1 MLGSPLFHFMSR
13 DMTEFV
19 QVTSAMGNTGIYVTP
34 HCSFSPF
41 KGKQAEPEKKGL
53 AASPLSGASKKMD
66 PLALL

>member
-1 MLGSPLFHFMSR
+1 
-13 DMTEFV
+13 MTEFV

-41 KGKQAEPEKKGL
+41 KGKQAEPERKGL
-53 AASPLSGASKKMD
+53 AASPLSGASKKME